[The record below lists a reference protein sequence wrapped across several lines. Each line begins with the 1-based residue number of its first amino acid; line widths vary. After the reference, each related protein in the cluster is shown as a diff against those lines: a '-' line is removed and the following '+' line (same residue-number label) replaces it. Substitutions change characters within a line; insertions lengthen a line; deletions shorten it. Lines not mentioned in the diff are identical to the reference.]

1 MSEHEEDAAEEETIV
16 REACE
21 RAAPER
27 DIDALLDAAAPAP
40 AAPIARPE
48 TLVGEVVDTNHPTL
62 RGRVRVRWMDLE
74 GQTFEKWLPQLH
86 GMSVRASDR
95 VLLTRAS
102 NWPEHVVTGVIDGF
116 AARPEVERET
126 KAALALLPDE
136 KVRVEASDGTP
147 LLEVFQGEAGPVVR
161 LLADDVNLELPGSL
175 RVRAQSIEIEATRGQ
190 ARIKASDD
198 VVVQG
203 EVIHLN

>member
-1 MSEHEEDAAEEETIV
+1 MSEHAEDAPEAEAMV
-16 REACE
+16 VEA
-21 RAAPER
+21 RDPAPRSE
-27 DIDALLDAAAPAP
+27 IDALLDAAAPAVP
-40 AAPIARPE
+40 APAARPE
-48 TLVGEVVDTNHPTL
+48 TLVGEVVDTKHPTL

-86 GMSVRASDR
+86 GMSVRAHDR

-126 KAALALLPDE
+126 KAALELLPDE
-136 KVRVEASDGTP
+136 KVRVQASDGTP
-147 LLEVFQGEAGPVVR
+147 LLEVFQGDEGPVVR

>member
-1 MSEHEEDAAEEETIV
+1 MSEHAEDAPEEEARV
-16 REACE
+16 AEARD
-21 RAAPER
+21 RAPQSA
-27 DIDALLDAAAPAP
+27 IDTLLDAAAPASP
-40 AAPIARPE
+40 APAARPE
-48 TLVGEVVDTNHPTL
+48 TLVGEVVDTKHPTL

-86 GMSVRASDR
+86 GMSVRAHDR

-126 KAALALLPDE
+126 KAALELLPDE
-136 KVRVEASDGTP
+136 KVRVHASDGTP
-147 LLEVFQGEAGPVVR
+147 LLEVFQGDEGPVVR